1 MFKVKPSEVNVFI
14 IIWPYKQAMIYNYY
28 NLLAYIYLEKS
39 IAGITLEHR
48 QGSYL
53 GLSDNIDLSMI
64 AIFFGDRDNDYK

>member
-1 MFKVKPSEVNVFI
+1 
-14 IIWPYKQAMIYNYY
+14 MIYNYY

-39 IAGITLEHR
+39 IAGITLEDR